1 MNWDRVKD
9 GTSLILELT
18 LERMIYK
25 KNPDFYINMLKE
37 AKKRGIIQDA
47 GCIEAKRSNVIVY
60 IQDGSETLLWSVY
73 PTNRRDC
80 DLRVCSIKDVL
91 GVMNLPFMQNIIQG
105 ITEQYTSKIRT
116 DIFDSAVE
124 TLKSEILNKIK
135 FPSGTKLCI
144 ADHSTYPFINLTF
157 WVSETAA
164 SIIGQCVDDT
174 LGGISMDC
182 SDKDFSWE
190 HRSRIHLDL
199 DTHPKNLENQSILV
213 QGLLKQEVRKLIMS
227 VVDFLNKEIIDA
239 LYKVSEEIMDNIT
252 IAIRTSVGIEDMLV
266 KLSVLSS
273 LKDTGF
279 YKLTSIENCSDDI
292 FIDRDGPDSTYAV
305 SASMKGTK

>member
-25 KNPDFYINMLKE
+25 KNPDFYINQLKE

-80 DLRVCSIKDVL
+80 DLRVCSIKDIL
-91 GVMNLPFMQNIIQG
+91 GVMNLSFMQNIIQS
-105 ITEQYTSKIRT
+105 ITDRCMGKIRT
-116 DIFDSAVE
+116 DIFDSTVE

-135 FPSGTKLCI
+135 LSPGNDLHITDYSAF
-144 ADHSTYPFINLTF
+144 PFINLSF
-157 WVSETAA
+157 WVSETQA

-174 LGGISMDC
+174 LGGISVDC

-190 HRSRIHLDL
+190 HRSRIQLDL
-199 DTHPKNLENQSILV
+199 DTHPKNLENQSILA
-213 QGLLKQEVRKLIMS
+213 QGLLKQEVKNLIVS
-227 VVDFLNKEIIDA
+227 TVGFLKKEVVDASYKISAEI
-239 LYKVSEEIMDNIT
+239 VDNI
-252 IAIRTSVGIEDMLV
+252 IAAIRTSTGIEDMLV
-266 KLSVLSS
+266 KLSILSS
-273 LKDTGF
+273 PEDGGC
-279 YKLTSIENCSDDI
+279 YKVTPIEKCSGDI

-305 SASMKGTK
+305 SAMKGTK